1 MFVEG
6 YLFSLNRWYISDK
19 TPLSFEKDL
28 LLFSSELE
36 LLKKDNCKM
45 NKLIIDAAKT
55 NIFFMI
61 INKDTNYSISHENTK
76 ANFEKMIILIND
88 FLDSKNLKI
97 YDVSQ
102 IYINRGPGSFAGIR
116 NSLSTIK
123 AIHLAM
129 KIDYYCYSFQD
140 FKGDEKINYENIPNL
155 CDKFGIKKN
164 LINPIYIR

>member
-1 MFVEG
+1 
-6 YLFSLNRWYISDK
+6 
-19 TPLSFEKDL
+19 
-28 LLFSSELE
+28 
-36 LLKKDNCKM
+36 M

-61 INKDTNYSISHENTK
+61 VNKDNNYSITYENTK
-76 ANFEKMIILIND
+76 VNFEKMIILIID
-88 FLDSKNLKI
+88 FLNSKHLKI
-97 YDVSQ
+97 NDVSQ
-102 IYINRGPGSFAGIR
+102 IYVNRGPGSFAGIR

-140 FKGDEKINYENIPNL
+140 FQINEKIKYENIPNL

-164 LINPIYIR
+164 LINPIYIS